1 MTSVFRKRLPIW
13 WFVLLTAGI
22 GGTIG
27 LSVAILY
34 GAESLGS
41 IVMVAWL
48 VGIGATFGFFMGIPA
63 DIVVRLVVPR
73 LRHRWSAVL
82 FCFGLG
88 YASAIAS
95 VVAFL
100 LWSSGGSW
108 RFTGVD
114 GPAVL
119 FLLVFGL
126 PAGILT
132 ACATSRIVEP
142 VTPRQPKVDRLT
154 GLPL

>member
-1 MTSVFRKRLPIW
+1 M
-13 WFVLLTAGI
+13 
-22 GGTIG
+22 
-27 LSVAILY
+27 
-34 GAESLGS
+34 
-41 IVMVAWL
+41 
-48 VGIGATFGFFMGIPA
+48 
-63 DIVVRLVVPR
+63 
-73 LRHRWSAVL
+73 L